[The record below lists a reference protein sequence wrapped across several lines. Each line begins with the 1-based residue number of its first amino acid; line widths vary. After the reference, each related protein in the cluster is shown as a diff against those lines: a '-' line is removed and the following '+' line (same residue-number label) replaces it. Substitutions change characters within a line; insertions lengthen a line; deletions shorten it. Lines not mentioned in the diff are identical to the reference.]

1 LTLDCKWCK
10 VVGSIVGTSRRQD
23 DAGDAEDEANQTMAT
38 MPTADA
44 AVRRSR
50 LPAYQRVVRIMRDR
64 IADYGYAVG
73 EYFPSERDLAAEFR
87 CSRDTIRQAVEV
99 LKQDGL
105 VASEQGRGTVVLGL
119 PEPHM
124 TPREARDQLQLA
136 ALIVYGMARDGSAA
150 IFQGCQEIMRY
161 EDHHLIV
168 CETPRDALRRHETE
182 AAHLRSLIDKG
193 IGGIIIYAEPTD
205 RNRSLLAEAV
215 ACGVNVVQIDR
226 YLQGLDCDYVGV
238 PNAQAAREAVEHLVQ
253 DGYRRIVAISL
264 EPEPSSCTERL
275 AGYTDAMDAHELPAR
290 VEMGGTTAGTNAE
303 MARIVDGWIVAE
315 AIPDAVF
322 AVNDGLA
329 LLLIRALR
337 DRGLRVPNDVAVA
350 GFDDIG
356 AAALMEPLLTT
367 VRQPFYEM
375 GQTAA
380 RLLLDR
386 MAGTYTG
393 VARRVTCPTQLV
405 VRESCGCSPPGRAKA
420 RSRAARL

>member
-1 LTLDCKWCK
+1 
-10 VVGSIVGTSRRQD
+10 
-23 DAGDAEDEANQTMAT
+23 MAT
-38 MPTADA
+38 RPTGEA
-44 AVRRSR
+44 AVKRSR
-50 LPAYQRVVRIMRDR
+50 LPAYQRVVRILRDR

-87 CSRDTIRQAVEV
+87 CSRDTIRQAMDV

-105 VASEQGRGTVVLGL
+105 VAPEQGRGTVVLGL
-119 PEPHM
+119 PEPHE
-124 TPREARDQLQLA
+124 TPREARDRLQLA
-136 ALIVYGMARDGSAA
+136 ALIIYGMARDGSAA
-150 IFQGCQEIMRY
+150 IFQGCQEIMRL

-168 CETPRDALRRHETE
+168 CETPRDAQRRHETE

-205 RNRSLLAEAV
+205 QNRSLLTEALGG
-215 ACGVNVVQIDR
+215 GVSVVQIDR

-238 PNAQAAREAVEHLVQ
+238 SNVAAARAVVEHLVQ
-253 DGYRRIVAISL
+253 DGYRRIVAVSL

-275 AGYTDAMDAHELPAR
+275 AGYTEAMDAHELPAR
-290 VEMGGTTAGTNAE
+290 VEFGGPTTETNAE
-303 MARIVDGWIVAE
+303 MTRLVDRWIATE

-337 DRGLRVPNDVAVA
+337 DRGLKAPGDVAVA

-356 AAALMEPLLTT
+356 AAALMEPPLTT

-405 VRESCGCSPPGRAKA
+405 VRESCGCSQSGRAKA